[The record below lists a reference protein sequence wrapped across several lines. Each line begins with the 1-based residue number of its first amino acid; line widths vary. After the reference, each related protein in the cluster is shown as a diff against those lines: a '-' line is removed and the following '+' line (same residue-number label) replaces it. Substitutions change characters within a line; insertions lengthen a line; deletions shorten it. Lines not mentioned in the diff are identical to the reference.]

1 MRNRIL
7 GTGQQGYRPIRK
19 LRVILQGL
27 RYALADFSVAYKLV
41 VSVLV
46 LILCFVWREWL
57 DVGLILVT
65 TAMMVMAE
73 MFNTTIEALC
83 DFVEERENPK
93 IGVIKDIGAA
103 ATGIAIFAWL
113 AVLAA
118 EITHL
123 LRMLF

>member
-1 MRNRIL
+1 MRNRVL

-41 VSVLV
+41 LSVLV
-46 LILCFVWREWL
+46 LILCFIWREWL

-103 ATGIAIFAWL
+103 ATGIAIFVWV
-113 AVLAA
+113 AVVATEA
-118 EITHL
+118 TQL
-123 LRMLF
+123 LRMLL